1 MEEDSKLT
9 KYILS
14 PLLSGV
20 YISKSDL
27 QAIGASC
34 GYCLQLQE
42 RKRMLKE
49 LFALVQGVGDFVR
62 IIDAFKS
69 FILYKEGQYKS
80 IASEYPA
87 TATLVENFL
96 VKVRRTLAELERAK
110 EEAALIA

>member
-9 KYILS
+9 KHILS

-27 QAIGASC
+27 QAIGATC
-34 GYCLQLQE
+34 GYSVQLQE

-49 LFALVQGVGDFVR
+49 LFALVQGVEDFVR

-96 VKVRRTLAELERAK
+96 KNTKNAINELEGAK